1 MFRTLVTLN
10 LSLIALVAAACS
22 SSGAGGRAVDVTQT
36 DAGCTPAFIAAT
48 PGEKLNLKV
57 KNETGRLYEVEGIEG
72 TDLQEVVVPEGR
84 TREVGFNV
92 PDEGGISKIKCYA
105 PGGASTIIEVRAGDL
120 GATSATPSQQATRD
134 AGGAADTPVSVTL
147 SEWEVDPSLSRVE
160 AGSIRFEATNESA
173 DQVHELAVLRRK
185 EDGSIAELL
194 GEIEDLDPGA
204 SGSIVIEMEPG
215 QYELACVIVPGEAG
229 STVDHYQQGMR
240 TDFEVR

>member
-1 MFRTLVTLN
+1 MYRTLVM
-10 LSLIALVAAACS
+10 LSLSVGAVLATACS
-22 SSGAGGRAVDVTQT
+22 SSGAGGRPIDVTQR
-36 DAGCTPAFIAAT
+36 DDGCTPASIEAT

-57 KNETGRLYEVEGIEG
+57 KNETGGIYEIEGIEG
-72 TDLQEVVVPEGR
+72 TELEEVVVPEGR

-92 PDEGGISKIKCYA
+92 PADGGVSKIKCYV
-105 PGGASTIIEVRAGDL
+105 PGGASTIIEVHGGDL
-120 GATSATPSQQATRD
+120 AATSATPGGEATRD
-134 AGGAADTPVSVTL
+134 AGGAADTTVSVTL
-147 SEWEVDPSLSRVE
+147 SEWEVSPNLARVE

-185 EDGSIAELL
+185 DDGSIAEVL

-204 SGSIVIEMEPG
+204 SGSIVIEMEAG